1 MLYSF
6 PPDVQQLVRER
17 MATGQYAS
25 EDDLLREALQAL
37 SAEEEDLRAIQEA
50 VAELQA
56 GDEGTPLDEAFASIR
71 SRRGA

>member
-17 MATGQYAS
+17 MATGRYAS
-25 EDDLLREALQAL
+25 EDDLLREALHAL
-37 SAEEEDLRAIQEA
+37 SAEEEGLRAIQEA

-56 GDEGTPLDEAFASIR
+56 GDEGTALD
-71 SRRGA
+71 